1 MCSGLASRPMP
12 PEGRESILTYSLVNK
27 SWVSTSDWLPSVV
40 EFLQGITAS
49 HNGTDDPK
57 QA

>member
-1 MCSGLASRPMP
+1 MCSGLASRPVP
-12 PEGRESILTYSLVNK
+12 PEGRESILTYSQVKK
-27 SWVSTSDWLPSVV
+27 SWLSTSDWLPSVD

-49 HNGTDDPK
+49 HNGTADPK